1 VPNRIIATPT
11 AITPIEIAS
20 RFGLTNVF
28 NGFGA
33 DEAKVQL

>member
-1 VPNRIIATPT
+1 MPNRINATPT
-11 AITPIEIAS
+11 AITLIEIAS